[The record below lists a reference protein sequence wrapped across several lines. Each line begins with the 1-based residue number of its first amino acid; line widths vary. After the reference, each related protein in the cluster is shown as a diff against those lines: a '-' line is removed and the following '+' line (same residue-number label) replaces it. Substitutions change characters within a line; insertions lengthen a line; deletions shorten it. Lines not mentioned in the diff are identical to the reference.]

1 MVREYML
8 DFGYNEREINKIL
21 SSSIIVKLKEETI
34 YRKMVSISELLIS
47 VGYNKNE
54 IIKIVK
60 LHPRILG
67 LTVENLKN
75 KIDTLISLGYSIEI
89 IKRITIKCPRIYS
102 LNVRTIEEK
111 VNNMME
117 LGYTHKEVLEMIKIY
132 PTIYTFNVLTMK
144 NKIIEIME
152 LGYSYEDII
161 NLSKKFP
168 QIYSL
173 SIDNICEKVDFCNY
187 MGLSDMIVK
196 KKKILVQSV
205 ELSYT
210 RYMFYK
216 SMGIEINSSNCEML
230 FLSENVFI
238 KRFNKTRNELLDL
251 YKYDSSNLNVKKKIK

>member
-21 SSSIIVKLKEETI
+21 SSSIIVKLKEDTT
-34 YRKMVSISELLIS
+34 YRKLVSISDLLIS
-47 VGYNKNE
+47 VGYNKDE
-54 IIKIVK
+54 IIKIIK
-60 LHPRILG
+60 LHPKLLG
-67 LTVENLKN
+67 LTIENLEN
-75 KIDTLISLGYSIEI
+75 KIELLLSLGYSIDI
-89 IKRITIKCPRIYS
+89 IKRITIKCPQIYG
-102 LNVRTIEEK
+102 LNINSIEDK
-111 VNNMME
+111 INKIMK
-117 LGYTHKEVLEMIKIY
+117 LGYTREEVLEMIKVY
-132 PTIYTFNVLTMK
+132 PTIYTFSILNMK

-152 LGYSYEDII
+152 FGYSYKDII

-173 SIDNICEKVDFCNY
+173 SIDNIREKVDFCDY
-187 MGLSDMIVK
+187 IGLSDLVIK

-205 ELSYT
+205 ELSYA

-216 SMGIEINSSNCEML
+216 SIGKDINIDNCEML
-230 FLSENVFI
+230 FMSEGVFI